1 MSQSL
6 LRLCRSHMSSWV
18 LVIVVTL
25 LSTAL
30 DTEDEDEF
38 RLLLIRP
45 LGRLNEPVDRALMV
59 RLRRSLPWVAPR
71 ALPTSA
77 RLTAR

>member
-1 MSQSL
+1 
-6 LRLCRSHMSSWV
+6 MSSWV

-38 RLLLIRP
+38 WLLLIRP

>member
-1 MSQSL
+1 
-6 LRLCRSHMSSWV
+6 MSSWV

-30 DTEDEDEF
+30 DTEDEF

-45 LGRLNEPVDRALMV
+45 LGRLNEPVDRAFMM
-59 RLRRSLPWVAPR
+59 RLRRSFSLPWVAPR
-71 ALPTSA
+71 AFPTSA

>member
-1 MSQSL
+1 
-6 LRLCRSHMSSWV
+6 MSSWV

-30 DTEDEDEF
+30 DTEDEF

-71 ALPTSA
+71 AFPTSA

>member
-1 MSQSL
+1 
-6 LRLCRSHMSSWV
+6 MSSWV

-30 DTEDEDEF
+30 DTEDEF

-45 LGRLNEPVDRALMV
+45 LGRLNEPVDRAFMV
-59 RLRRSLPWVAPR
+59 RLGRPLPWVAPR
-71 ALPTSA
+71 AFPTSA

>member
-1 MSQSL
+1 
-6 LRLCRSHMSSWV
+6 MSSWV

-45 LGRLNEPVDRALMV
+45 LGRLNEPVDRAFMM
-59 RLRRSLPWVAPR
+59 RLRRSFSLPWVAPR
-71 ALPTSA
+71 AFPTSA

>member
-1 MSQSL
+1 
-6 LRLCRSHMSSWV
+6 MSSWV

-30 DTEDEDEF
+30 DTEDEF
-38 RLLLIRP
+38 WRLLIRP
-45 LGRLNEPVDRALMV
+45 LGRLNKPVDRAFMA
-59 RLRRSLPWVAPR
+59 RLRWSLPWVAPR
-71 ALPTSA
+71 AFPTSA

>member
-1 MSQSL
+1 
-6 LRLCRSHMSSWV
+6 MSSWV
-18 LVIVVTL
+18 LVIAVTL

-30 DTEDEDEF
+30 DTEDEF

-71 ALPTSA
+71 AFPTSA